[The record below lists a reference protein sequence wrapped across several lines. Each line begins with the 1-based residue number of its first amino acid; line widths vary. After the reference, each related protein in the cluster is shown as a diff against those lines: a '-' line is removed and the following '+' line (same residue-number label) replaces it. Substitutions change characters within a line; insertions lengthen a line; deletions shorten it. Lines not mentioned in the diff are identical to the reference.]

1 MPVCQCM
8 WKVVLSSSF
17 VAVLALLLI
26 SPALG
31 HEDIAKTAAP
41 DDTVGMLSV
50 GSDGKPL
57 NLDFETG
64 SLKDWTAEGEAFK
77 EQPVQG
83 DIPSGPKARGD
94 RRADPQGEF
103 WIGTYERGLDP
114 PTGTL
119 TSTAFKVTHPFAT
132 FLVGG
137 GPHAQTRVEIVRKD
151 TGRVVF
157 AASGRE
163 AENMRRV
170 GVDLRE
176 HEGNEIFL
184 RVVDQHTGH
193 WGHINFDDFRFHRV
207 LPPLPKEPSIL
218 LPDQYPYAG
227 LSPEKAAEVM
237 TVPEGFKVA
246 LFAGEP
252 DVHQPIA
259 MAIDDRGR
267 LWIAE
272 AYVYPRRAAE
282 GKGRD
287 RIVIFEDTDGDGRH
301 DQRKVF
307 IEGLNLVSG
316 LELGFGGVWVGA
328 APYLLFIPDRNGD
341 DIPDGPVP
349 LLAASSATQK
359 TPDVAFPKDVPP
371 GAKVLLDGW
380 GYQDTHETLNGFIWG
395 PDGWLYGCHGV
406 FTHSNVGKP
415 GTHDDKRTKI
425 NAGIWRY
432 HPVRHEFEVFAEG
445 TSNPWGVDFNDYGH
459 AFATACV
466 IPHLYHIIQ
475 GGRYQRQAGS
485 HFNPHT
491 YDDIK
496 TIADHVHYLGP
507 NPHAANSKSD
517 SVGGGHAHAGAMI
530 YLGGKWPEKYR
541 GQIFMNNIHGQRINM
556 DILEPRGSGY
566 VGRHGPDFL
575 LTNDQWSQIINLRY
589 GPDGDVYMIDWYD
602 KNACHHNDPNGHDRT
617 NGRIFKVIYGE
628 PEKVDVDLKKLSDLE
643 LAKLVEHKNDWY
655 VRHSRRILQERAA
668 ERRREAAGKKL
679 PRVPGGDHILP
690 EFIGK
695 AAEEYLVK
703 TFSAQ
708 PDESRRLRAL
718 WVLHTVGSGMRIPD
732 IIVAGY
738 ADQSPYIRAW
748 SMQLSL
754 EVRGRYLSSQAA
766 LQRPARNRAD
776 SKPIERLYTASAA
789 LRLGIGASSEA
800 LARVLAHEEDSN
812 DHSLP
817 LMYWYSIE
825 PLAVERPREALD
837 MALRAKIPQI
847 LPLMVRRIASDGRP
861 ESIQLLIEAIER
873 TPTDAQ
879 VLAVLNGLN
888 AALKGQR
895 NVAAPAAWP
904 EAFKKLLASKNDRM
918 RSQARTLAA
927 TFGDAA
933 TLAVLREMVFD
944 ASASIVD
951 REQAIDA
958 LVKARDKELPPV
970 LRQALQ
976 DAALRGAAIRALAA
990 FEDSSAPAGI
1000 VAVYRNLAASEK
1012 RDALAT
1018 LSSRKSYALALL
1030 NAIANEE
1037 IPSGDLP
1044 ADLARQIKNL
1054 KDKAVTAR
1062 LSEVWGSVSD
1072 QSADAKVEIARWMA
1086 ILTNKPPRP
1095 EEASHGRAIFAK
1107 TCAQCHTLFG
1117 EGGKVGPDLTGSNR
1131 ANLEYVLSNV
1141 LEPSAVMAKEYQTS
1155 TVTLADGRVVTGII
1169 KAQDKQTVTVQTP
1182 NELLTYPRSDIE
1194 NIQTAA
1200 ISMMPIELVKP
1211 LSEDDVRALVA
1222 YLASPKQVAIPARK
1236 PKAQPWDLEH
1246 HTHHQAQRAVTR
1258 RWSVINSFQ

>member
-1 MPVCQCM
+1 MPLNDRRLTLL
-8 WKVVLSSSF
+8 VLWLSAGLAVWGLSGRIAAHEEPEN
-17 VAVLALLLI
+17 VA
-26 SPALG
+26 
-31 HEDIAKTAAP
+31 AKRTLPQNADGTA
-41 DDTVGMLSV
+41 GMLPRSA
-50 GSDGKPL
+50 DRKPL
-57 NLDFETG
+57 NLDFEAG
-64 SLKDWTAEGEAFK
+64 SLKDWTAEGDAFK
-77 EQPVQG
+77 DQPVRG
-83 DIPSGPKARGD
+83 DIPTGPRARDGK
-94 RRADPQGEF
+94 RADPQGEF
-103 WIGTYERGLDP
+103 WIGTFERGLDK
-114 PTGTL
+114 PTGKL
-119 TSTAFKVTHPFAT
+119 TSAAFKVTHPFAT

-176 HEGNEIFL
+176 HEGQEIFV
-184 RVVDQHTGH
+184 RIVDQHTGH
-193 WGHINFDDFRFHRV
+193 WGHINFDDFRFHQV

-227 LSPEKAAEVM
+227 LSPQKAAEVM
-237 TVPEGFKVA
+237 TVPEGFQVR

-272 AYVYPRRAAE
+272 AYEYPRRAPE

-287 RIVIFEDTDGDGRH
+287 RIVIFEDTDGDGRQ
-301 DQRKVF
+301 DSRKVF

-328 APYLLFIPDRNGD
+328 APYLMFIPDRNGD
-341 DIPDGPVP
+341 DLPDGPGMK
-349 LLAASSATQK
+349 AESQTG
-359 TPDVAFPKDVPP
+359 VAFPKDVPP
-371 GAKVLLDGW
+371 GATVLLDGW
-380 GYQDTHETLNGFIWG
+380 GREDTHETLNSFIWG

-415 GTHDDKRTKI
+415 GTADDQRTKI

-475 GGRYQRQAGS
+475 GARYERQAGQ

-507 NPHAANSKSD
+507 NPHGGNSKSD
-517 SVGGGHAHAGAMI
+517 SAGGGHAHAGAMI

-602 KNACHHNDPNGHDRT
+602 KNACHHNNVEGHDRS

-628 PEKVDVDLKKLSDLE
+628 PTKVDVDLKKFSDLE

-655 VRHSRRILQERAA
+655 VRHSRRVLQERAA
-668 ERRREAAGKKL
+668 DRARAVAGKKL
-679 PRVPGGDHILP
+679 PRAPANDHVVP
-690 EFIGK
+690 EFISK
-695 AAEEYLVK
+695 PAEEYLIK
-703 TFSAQ
+703 TVTTHS
-708 PDESRRLRAL
+708 DDSRRLRAL
-718 WVLHTVGSGMRIPD
+718 WTLHVARSRVRDRDLAAIADKSEQMRAWGLRLRTEDPD
-732 IIVAGY
+732 
-738 ADQSPYIRAW
+738 QYIRSQGAE
-748 SMQLSL
+748 S
-754 EVRGRYLSSQAA
+754 RSSTKLAG
-766 LQRPARNRAD
+766 
-776 SKPIERLYTASAA
+776 STPIERLGVASTA
-789 LRLGIGASSEA
+789 LRLGPNASIDA
-800 LARVLAHEEDSN
+800 LTRVLAHAEDAS
-812 DHSLP
+812 DHNLP
-817 LMYWYSIE
+817 LLYWYALE
-825 PLAVERPREALD
+825 PLAGQQPAEALD
-837 MALRAKIPQI
+837 LALNAKVPQI
-847 LPLMVRRIASDGRP
+847 LPFTVRRIASNGRS
-861 ESIQLLIEAIER
+861 EAIQLLIEAIER
-873 TPTDAQ
+873 TKGDEQ

-888 AALKGQR
+888 AALRGQR
-895 NVAAPAAWP
+895 NVRSPPAWP
-904 EAFKKLLASKNDRM
+904 EAFKKLLTSKNDRI
-918 RSQARTLAA
+918 RSQARALAA
-927 TFGDAA
+927 TFGDSS
-933 TLAVLREMVFD
+933 TLAVLRELVLD
-944 ASASIVD
+944 TTASIVD
-951 REQAIDA
+951 RQEAIDA
-958 LVKARDKELPPV
+958 LVKARDEKLPAV
-970 LRQALQ
+970 LRQALEN
-976 DAALRGAAIRALAA
+976 DATRSAAIRAIAA
-990 FEDSSAPAGI
+990 FDDSAAPAAI
-1000 VAVYRNLAASEK
+1000 VAVYRGLAASEK

-1018 LSSRKSYALALL
+1018 LSSRKNYALALL
-1030 NAIANEE
+1030 DAIAEE
-1037 IPSGDLP
+1037 RIPSGDLP

-1054 KDKAVTAR
+1054 RDDKVTAR
-1062 LSEVWGSVSD
+1062 LTEVWGSVSD
-1072 QSADAKVEIARWMA
+1072 QSAGAKAEIARWTA
-1086 ILTNKPPRP
+1086 ILTNKPPRA
-1095 EEASHGRAIFAK
+1095 EEASHGRAVFAK

-1182 NELLTYPRSDIE
+1182 NELLTYPRGDIE
-1194 NIQTAA
+1194 DIQTAA

-1222 YLASPKQVAIPARK
+1222 YLASPKQVPLSSAGLKAPNS
-1236 PKAQPWDLEH
+1236 KAQGAALRPEPQQDS
-1246 HTHHQAQRAVTR
+1246 ARP
-1258 RWSVINSFQ
+1258 NGP

>member
-1 MPVCQCM
+1 
-8 WKVVLSSSF
+8 LSIAGLF
-17 VAVLALLLI
+17 ALLLTGA
-26 SPALG
+26 SLA
-31 HEDIAKTAAP
+31 HQAP
-41 DDTVGMLSV
+41 DENRASANPARDTAGVLPVGP
-50 GSDGKPL
+50 DEKPL

-64 SLKDWTAEGEAFK
+64 TLKDWTAEGTAFK
-77 EQPVQG
+77 GQPVQG
-83 DIPSGPKARGD
+83 DIPSGPRARD
-94 RRADPQGEF
+94 NKRAEPQGEY
-103 WIGTYERGLDP
+103 WIGTYERALDP

-119 TSTAFKVTHPFAT
+119 TSAPFKVTHPFAT

-157 AASGRE
+157 AASGHE

-176 HEGNEIFL
+176 HEGKDILL
-184 RVVDQHTGH
+184 RIVDQHTGH

-218 LPDQYPYAG
+218 VPDQYPYAG

-237 TVPEGFKVA
+237 TVPEGFKVT

-272 AYVYPRRAAE
+272 AYVYPRRAPA
-282 GKGRD
+282 GQGRD
-287 RIVIFEDTDGDGRH
+287 RILIFEDTDGDGRH
-301 DQRKVF
+301 DSRKVF

-328 APYLLFIPDRNGD
+328 APYLMFIPDRNGD
-341 DIPDGPVP
+341 DVPDGPSTRTEP
-349 LLAASSATQK
+349 QPGLQ
-359 TPDVAFPKDVPP
+359 FPKDVPA

-380 GYQDTHETLNGFIWG
+380 GYHDTHETLNGFIWG

-406 FTHSNVGKP
+406 FTHSRVGKP
-415 GTHDDKRTKI
+415 GTPDDARTPI

-475 GGRYQRQAGS
+475 GARYQRQAGN

-507 NPHAANSKSD
+507 NPHGGNSKSD
-517 SVGGGHAHAGAMI
+517 SAGGGHAHAGAMI

-541 GQIFMNNIHGQRINM
+541 GQIFMNNIHGQRINT

-602 KNACHHNDPNGHDRT
+602 KNACHHNNIDGHDRT
-617 NGRIFKVIYGE
+617 NGRIFKVMYGE
-628 PEKVDVDLKKLSDLE
+628 PTKVDVDLKKLSDLE

-668 ERRREAAGKKL
+668 EGQ
-679 PRVPGGDHILP
+679 
-690 EFIGK
+690 IGRSVVQFVQNVFENH
-695 AAEEYLVK
+695 ADP
-703 TFSAQ
+703 T
-708 PDESRRLRAL
+708 RRLRAL
-718 WVLHTVGSGMRIPD
+718 WVLHLIG
-732 IIVAGY
+732 
-738 ADQSPYIRAW
+738 QSQAIMHLAQKDKEPNIRAW
-748 SMQLSL
+748 NIQLSSENVFAEERENPERSYFRL
-754 EVRGRYLSSQAA
+754 GRVV
-766 LQRPARNRAD
+766 AD
-776 SKPIERLYTASAA
+776 EGLKTPVERLYAASALQKA
-789 LRLGIGASSEA
+789 KPDYHPRFLGQLLEYP
-800 LARVLAHEEDSN
+800 EDIV
-812 DHSLP
+812 DHNLT
-817 LMYWYSIE
+817 LMYWYALE
-825 PLAVERPREALD
+825 PAVATTHHGFDFALESHNPLLVEFAVRRMANSKLSRRLDGPIEALEKGKSNRLQL
-837 MALRAKIPQI
+837 AI
-847 LPLMVRRIASDGRP
+847 LK
-861 ESIQLLIEAIER
+861 
-873 TPTDAQ
+873 
-879 VLAVLNGLN
+879 GLN
-888 AALKGQR
+888 QAFQGQR
-895 NVAAPAAWP
+895 RVEIEGFTQHKWSEIYNR
-904 EAFKKLLASKNDRM
+904 LKNSGNREIA
-918 RSQARTLAA
+918 SQARALALK
-927 TFGDAA
+927 FGDESV
-933 TLAVLREMVFD
+933 LSELRELIQ
-944 ASASIVD
+944 SAAPNAP
-951 REQAIDA
+951 RTTAIET
-958 LVKARDKELPPV
+958 LVAHRDKGILPV
-970 LRQALQ
+970 LRAIVGRH
-976 DAALRGAAIRALAA
+976 DDSHVVRAAALRALAA
-990 FEDSSAPAGI
+990 YEDSETPPAI
-1000 VAVYRNLAASEK
+1000 LNAYPSLTQPEK

-1030 NAIANEE
+1030 NAIANER

-1054 KDKAVTAR
+1054 GDETVTAR

-1072 QSADAKVEIARWMA
+1072 QSADAKAEIARWMA
-1086 ILTNKPPRP
+1086 KLTNKPPRP
-1095 EEASHGRAIFAK
+1095 EEASHGRAVFAK

-1169 KAQDKQTVTVQTP
+1169 KAQDKQTVTIQTP
-1182 NELLTYPRSDIE
+1182 NELLTYPRSDIDD
-1194 NIQTAA
+1194 IQTAA
-1200 ISMMPIELVKP
+1200 ISMMPIELLKP

-1222 YLASPKQVAIPARK
+1222 YLASPKQVPMA
-1236 PKAQPWDLEH
+1236 
-1246 HTHHQAQRAVTR
+1246 TR
-1258 RWSVINSFQ
+1258 TENRGDTETQSSK

>member
-1 MPVCQCM
+1 LVGGFLAVCFVENLAAAHEELEQASPT
-8 WKVVLSSSF
+8 KSSPQEPQKADNTAGVVPIG
-17 VAVLALLLI
+17 ADEKA
-26 SPALG
+26 
-31 HEDIAKTAAP
+31 
-41 DDTVGMLSV
+41 
-50 GSDGKPL
+50 L

-64 SLKDWTAEGEAFK
+64 TLKDWTADGDAFK
-77 EQPVQG
+77 EQPVKG
-83 DIPSGPKARGD
+83 DIPSGPRAREGK
-94 RRADPQGEF
+94 RADPQGEF
-103 WIGTYERGLDP
+103 WIGTFERGLDP

-119 TSTAFKVTHPFAT
+119 TSTAFRVTHPFAT

-151 TGRVVF
+151 TGRAVF

-176 HEGNEIFL
+176 HAGKEIFIRL
-184 RVVDQHTGH
+184 VDQHTGH

-227 LSPEKAAEVM
+227 LSPQKAAEVM
-237 TVPEGFKVA
+237 TVPEGFQVR

-252 DVHQPIA
+252 AVHQPIA

-272 AYVYPRRAAE
+272 AYEYPRRAPE

-287 RIVIFEDTDGDGRH
+287 RIVIFEDADGDGRH
-301 DQRKVF
+301 DSRKVF

-328 APYLLFIPDRNGD
+328 APYLMFIPDRNGD
-341 DIPDGPVP
+341 DVPDGP
-349 LLAASSATQK
+349 SMNG
-359 TPDVAFPKDVPP
+359 TPQNGIAFPKDVPP
-371 GAKVLLDGW
+371 GATVLLDGW
-380 GYQDTHETLNGFIWG
+380 GREDTHETLNSFIWG

-415 GTHDDKRTKI
+415 GTPDEQRTRI

-475 GGRYQRQAGS
+475 GARYQRQAGQ
-485 HFNPHT
+485 HFNPYT

-507 NPHAANSKSD
+507 NPHGGNSKSD
-517 SVGGGHAHAGAMI
+517 SAGGGHAHAGAMI

-556 DILEPRGSGY
+556 DILEARGSGY
-566 VGRHGPDFL
+566 VGRHGDDFL

-602 KNACHHNDPNGHDRT
+602 KNACHHNNVDGHDRS

-628 PEKVDVDLKKLSDLE
+628 PQKVDVDLKKLSDLD
-643 LAKLVEHKNDWY
+643 LAMLLEHKNDWY

-668 ERRREAAGKKL
+668 ERAQRAADKPL
-679 PRVPGGDHILP
+679 TRAPGNNHVLP
-690 EFIGK
+690 EFIST

-703 TFSAQ
+703 TFTSHD
-708 PDESRRLRAL
+708 DESRRLRAL
-718 WVLHTVGSGMRIPD
+718 WVLHGVGSGKRVAD

-738 ADQSPYIRAW
+738 GDTSAPIRAW
-748 SMQLSL
+748 SLQLSM
-754 EVRGRYLSSQAA
+754 EVQGEYLYSKASNE
-766 LQRPARNRAD
+766 RPLSD
-776 SKPIERLYTASAA
+776 LVGSTPLERLYIASAA
-789 LRLGIGASSEA
+789 IRLVRGDSTRA
-800 LARVLAHEEDSN
+800 LARVLAHEEDSA
-812 DHSLP
+812 DHNLP
-817 LMYWYSIE
+817 LMYWYALE
-825 PLAVERPREALD
+825 RLAAERPNEALE
-837 MALRAKIPQI
+837 MALHGKIPQI
-847 LPLMVRRIASDGRP
+847 LPLTVRRIASNDGP
-861 ESIQLLIEAIER
+861 DSNELLVKVIDRARSDE
-873 TPTDAQ
+873 Q

-888 AALKGQR
+888 AALRGKR
-895 NVAAPAAWP
+895 NVPSPGGWAAT
-904 EAFKKLLASKNDRM
+904 FKKLLTSKSDLI
-918 RSQARTLAA
+918 RSQARALAA
-927 TFGDAA
+927 TFGDAV
-933 TLAVLREMVFD
+933 TLAVLREMVLDTSFSH
-944 ASASIVD
+944 AD
-951 REQAIDA
+951 RGQAIDA
-958 LVKARDKELPPV
+958 LVKARDQNLPTV
-970 LRQALQ
+970 LRQTLQ
-976 DAALRGAAIRALAA
+976 DAALRSAAIRALAA
-990 FEDSSAPAGI
+990 FEDTEAPAAI
-1000 VAVYRNLAASEK
+1000 VAIYRDLAAGEK

-1018 LSSRKSYALALL
+1018 LSSRKSFALALL
-1030 NAIANEE
+1030 DAIADEK

-1054 KDKAVTAR
+1054 RDDKVTAR
-1062 LSEVWGSVSD
+1062 LTEVWGSVSD
-1072 QSADAKVEIARWMA
+1072 QSADAKAEIARWTA
-1086 ILTNKPPRP
+1086 ILTNKPPRS
-1095 EEASHGRAIFAK
+1095 EAASHGRAVFAK

-1155 TVTLADGRVVTGII
+1155 TVTLADGRVITGII

-1194 NIQTAA
+1194 DVQTAA

-1222 YLASPKQVAIPARK
+1222 YLASPEQVPLQS
-1236 PKAQPWDLEH
+1236 AQSNRRDAES
-1246 HTHHQAQRAVTR
+1246 QRGG
-1258 RWSVINSFQ
+1258 NGK